1 MFNNLNTIKME
12 IKLKN
17 KLNDFNKKETSKNDN
32 TDISINDLIE
42 LIFYNPLNTLSIIT
56 DILKF
61 EEKIN

>member
-1 MFNNLNTIKME
+1 ME

>member
-42 LIFYNPLNTLSIIT
+42 LIFYNPLNTLSMIT

>member
-61 EEKIN
+61 KEKIN